1 MPIVMDV
8 TGLQEQGIHFYSS
21 CISCSPA
28 TSGLAQAPA
37 PLCFARFFSTSR
49 LLSAA
54 SIFPYAVSRFL
65 DYCRLVDRSVE
76 RYVRSTIYTN
86 APLPGAH
93 ASQDVC
99 HISRRKSPL
108 TDSIGAFQI
117 RPLNGPV
124 FSDRF
129 LQCSS
134 LNFSLKSEK
143 EVDMATSAKKP
154 AVAAKP
160 AAKKVA
166 PKAAAKPAVKK
177 AAPKAAAKP
186 AAKKAAPKAAAK
198 PAAKKAAPKAAAKPA
213 AKKAAPKA
221 AAKPVAKKAAPKAAA
236 KPVAKKVAPKA
247 AAKPAAK
254 KAAPKAAA
262 KPAAKKAAPKA
273 AAKPAAKKPAAK
285 KPAPAPQAASAPST
299 AATPG
304 LKSALNPTG
313 AWPFPTGSRPK

>member
-1 MPIVMDV
+1 M
-8 TGLQEQGIHFYSS
+8 
-21 CISCSPA
+21 
-28 TSGLAQAPA
+28 
-37 PLCFARFFSTSR
+37 
-49 LLSAA
+49 
-54 SIFPYAVSRFL
+54 
-65 DYCRLVDRSVE
+65 DYCRLLDRSVE
-76 RYVRSTIYTN
+76 RYVRSSNFTD
-86 APLPGAH
+86 APLPVAH
-93 ASQDVC
+93 AGQDAC
-99 HISRRKSPL
+99 HISRRKTPL

-213 AKKAAPKA
+213 AKK
-221 AAKPVAKKAAPKAAA
+221 
-236 KPVAKKVAPKA
+236 
-247 AAKPAAK
+247 
-254 KAAPKAAA
+254 
-262 KPAAKKAAPKA
+262 
-273 AAKPAAKKPAAK
+273 PAAK

>member
-1 MPIVMDV
+1 MRIVMDV
-8 TGLQEQGIHFYSS
+8 NGLQEQGIPIYSS

-28 TSGLAQAPA
+28 TSGLAQVSAPSLFCA
-37 PLCFARFFSTSR
+37 FFSASR
-49 LLSAA
+49 LLAAA
-54 SIFPYAVSRFL
+54 SIFPYAVSRFM
-65 DYCRLVDRSVE
+65 DYCRLLDRSVE

-86 APLPGAH
+86 APSPIAYAG
-93 ASQDVC
+93 QDVC

-117 RPLNGPV
+117 RPLNDPV
-124 FSDRF
+124 SSDRF

-160 AAKKVA
+160 AAKKAA
-166 PKAAAKPAVKK
+166 PKAAAKPAVKKAAPKAAAKPAAKKAAAKPAAKK

-221 AAKPVAKKAAPKAAA
+221 AAK
-236 KPVAKKVAPKA
+236 
-247 AAKPAAK
+247 

-262 KPAAKKAAPKA
+262 KPAV
-273 AAKPAAKKPAAK
+273 K